1 MKATEAN
8 LLDLMGVAKMQFVI
22 PVYQRVYS
30 WSVKEC
36 EVLWDDVMR
45 AGRDGVSHF
54 VGSMLYIPESES
66 SATSISR
73 VLLIDGQQRMT
84 TFSLMI
90 AALADYLE
98 SNPDKAGFLGDL
110 KISALRKNYLFN
122 DDDYNGLARYKLV
135 LSQDDKETLFSIVS
149 GAPVPDEKS
158 DRIVENHAFF
168 REKMRGKSF
177 DPARLW
183 AGLNRVQVIDTKL
196 TAGVDNAQLIFE
208 SMNSKGKPLT
218 PIDLIRN
225 YVLMHLSGT
234 GCGLKFPIGCRRRTR
249 PTTSLSA
256 ISPTTTMVTPRACLR
271 SCAGMHIDTPV
282 CSLVRRRTTDC
293 AECSAES

>member
-98 SNPDKAGFLGDL
+98 NNPDKAGFLGDL

-135 LSQDDKETLFSIVS
+135 L
-149 GAPVPDEKS
+149 
-158 DRIVENHAFF
+158 
-168 REKMRGKSF
+168 
-177 DPARLW
+177 
-183 AGLNRVQVIDTKL
+183 
-196 TAGVDNAQLIFE
+196 
-208 SMNSKGKPLT
+208 
-218 PIDLIRN
+218 
-225 YVLMHLSGT
+225 
-234 GCGLKFPIGCRRRTR
+234 
-249 PTTSLSA
+249 
-256 ISPTTTMVTPRACLR
+256 
-271 SCAGMHIDTPV
+271 
-282 CSLVRRRTTDC
+282 
-293 AECSAES
+293 